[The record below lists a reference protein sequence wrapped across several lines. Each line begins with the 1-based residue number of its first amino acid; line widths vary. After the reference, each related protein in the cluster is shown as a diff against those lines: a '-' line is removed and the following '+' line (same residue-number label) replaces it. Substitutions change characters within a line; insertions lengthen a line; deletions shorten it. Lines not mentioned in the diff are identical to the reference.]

1 MRCTLFS
8 QDAQDGGTE
17 ALDLGAEAE
26 LDHEPGDR
34 IDAVVLEELGAL
46 GELLVLVQ
54 QRLECDQGS
63 DVECREL
70 PLVLH
75 ELEQSSDRAGVEG
88 LYTHASQAQP
98 TSAKA
103 MSGMKCATDRD
114 RISWMCN
121 RSIDRSID

>member
-26 LDHEPGDR
+26 LDHEAGDR

-88 LYTHASQAQP
+88 LYTHTHARVYTQA
-98 TSAKA
+98 
-103 MSGMKCATDRD
+103 
-114 RISWMCN
+114 N
-121 RSIDRSID
+121 RNQRARRR